1 MTTGEVVEAAA
12 VPRVVSILSALLQRV
27 AERNDA
33 AAAEGALAAAAEGR
47 RRPVSAFQGLT
58 KPAISIGGYLERI
71 FRFASCSPSCYVVA
85 YIYLD
90 RFLRRRPAL
99 AVDSF
104 NVHRLLITSVLT
116 AVKFVDDMYVLSLC
130 IFTSFRDELLMIY
143 RQKTP
148 KFYVN
153 CRLN

>member
-1 MTTGEVVEAAA
+1 MTTGEIMVEAAAAA

-33 AAAEGALAAAAEGR
+33 AAAAAAAAAEGEEEAGALLATTAAEA

-116 AVKFVDDMYVLSLC
+116 AVKFVDDMYVTAAYTLNNSVL
-130 IFTSFRDELLMIY
+130 
-143 RQKTP
+143 
-148 KFYVN
+148 N
-153 CRLN
+153 C

>member
-1 MTTGEVVEAAA
+1 MTTGEIMVEAAAA

-33 AAAEGALAAAAEGR
+33 AAAAAAAAAEGEEESGALLATTATTAAEA

-116 AVKFVDDMYVLSLC
+116 AVKFVDDMYVTAAYTLNNSVL
-130 IFTSFRDELLMIY
+130 
-143 RQKTP
+143 
-148 KFYVN
+148 N
-153 CRLN
+153 C